1 MDFHTQEHD
10 PAAKDC
16 REDSQK
22 LQEAV
27 AQIFN
32 VNGETDTSRHAC
44 LSYHL
49 LRLDFLW
56 LIGEECALQ

>member
-1 MDFHTQEHD
+1 MDPLPQRKPEHWLAVLLCRVDFRTQEHD

-16 REDSQK
+16 HEDSQK

-32 VNGETDTSRHAC
+32 VNGE
-44 LSYHL
+44 
-49 LRLDFLW
+49 
-56 LIGEECALQ
+56 